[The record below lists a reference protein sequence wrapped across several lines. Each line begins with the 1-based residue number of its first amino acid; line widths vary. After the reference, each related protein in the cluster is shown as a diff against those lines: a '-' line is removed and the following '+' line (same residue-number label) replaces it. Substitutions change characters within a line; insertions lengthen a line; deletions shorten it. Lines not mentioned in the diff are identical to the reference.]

1 MKGRMNMTYQRSRAV
16 AALAI
21 VVIVAV
27 CVAAC
32 GSSSATSSSSSSS
45 SAAAASTGGTANRAK
60 LAACLKQ
67 HGVTLPSRPR
77 SGGGYGPPPGSPNG
91 NGNGTANGTTNSNGN
106 GNGGNGNGNGSGNG
120 NGNGYGNS
128 GFGNGYNNGGV
139 PGPGGRRSN
148 NPKLRAAFKACG
160 ATAGFRGRGNFRP
173 SSAAITKFASC
184 VKQHGYT
191 LPKPNLTGKGPVYP
205 VSIERNAK
213 FQSASRSCQSMLRP
227 AGGAAPGGGAPPGA

>member
-1 MKGRMNMTYQRSRAV
+1 MKGSMNMTYKRSRAI

-32 GSSSATSSSSSSS
+32 GSSSSTSSSSSSS
-45 SAAAASTGGTANRAK
+45 SAAAASGGARNRAK
-60 LAACLKQ
+60 LVACLKQ

-77 SGGGYGPPPGSPNG
+77 SGGGYGPPPGSPNSS
-91 NGNGTANGTTNSNGN
+91 ANGTTNSNGN
-106 GNGGNGNGNGSGNG
+106 GNGGGNG
-120 NGNGYGNS
+120 NGNGNGNGGGNGNGNGVGNS
-128 GFGNGYNNGGV
+128 GFHNGFRNGA
-139 PGPGGRRSN
+139 GPGGRFN
-148 NPKLRAAFKACG
+148 NPKFQAAFKACG

-191 LPKPNLTGKGPVYP
+191 LPKANLTGKGPVYP
-205 VSIERNAK
+205 ASIERNAK
-213 FQSASRSCQSMLRP
+213 FQAASRSCQSLLRP
-227 AGGAAPGGGAPPGA
+227 TGAGGRPGGGAPPGA

>member
-1 MKGRMNMTYQRSRAV
+1 MTYKRSRAI

-32 GSSSATSSSSSSS
+32 GSSSSTSSSSSSS
-45 SAAAASTGGTANRAK
+45 SAAAASAGGTRNRAK

-77 SGGGYGPPPGSPNG
+77 SGGGYGPPPGSANGSG

-106 GNGGNGNGNGSGNG
+106 GNGGNGNGNGNG
-120 NGNGYGNS
+120 LGNS
-128 GFGNGYNNGGV
+128 GFHNGA
-139 PGPGGRRSN
+139 GPGAGGGRFN

-173 SSAAITKFASC
+173 SSAAITKFAAC
-184 VKQHGYT
+184 VRQHGYT
-191 LPKPNLTGKGPVYP
+191 LPTANLTGKGPVYP

-213 FQSASRSCQSMLRP
+213 FQAASRSCQSLLRP
-227 AGGAAPGGGAPPGA
+227 AGAGGPPGGGAPPGA